1 MGNNIKSIEFIKL
14 DAPASGWSENTNIV
28 KVTDGNGLY
37 GIGEADGTPNVIKAY
52 GIWKQN
58 IFSLLTSKK
67 LLLEEIRWNSRQYGM
82 ICMIRVSG

>member
-28 KVTDGNGLY
+28 KVTDENGLY

-52 GIWKQN
+52 GDLETEHFQ
-58 IFSLLTSKK
+58 LTTSKK